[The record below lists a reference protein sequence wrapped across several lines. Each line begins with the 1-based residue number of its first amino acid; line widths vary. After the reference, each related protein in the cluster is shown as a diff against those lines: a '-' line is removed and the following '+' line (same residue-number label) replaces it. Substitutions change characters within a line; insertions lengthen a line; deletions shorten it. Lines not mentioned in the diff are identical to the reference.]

1 MIVVLKKDCPEEQ
14 IRGIE
19 GRIRDMGYYTSQ
31 ILGTERSVIAV
42 IGPVNAVALDRSL
55 IETLPGVVEVLHI
68 TKPYKLASREA
79 KHENTRIML
88 RQRVVGADGIV
99 ILAGPSAME
108 SKESLVGIAKG
119 VRKLGV
125 GLFHCAATRS
135 INSPYSRQELT
146 ADVLKVLS
154 EVREESGVTLITEV
168 TTPADVKAVA
178 KHADVLLVGNRNM
191 QNFDLLRAAGDQ
203 PKPVILKR
211 HMAAT
216 IEEFLVAAEFI
227 LSRGSNQNVI
237 LCERGIRT
245 FESDRY
251 SLDLSAVPIIKEL
264 THLPVFVDPTRSV
277 SGRAALA
284 RMAMS
289 AVAAGADGL
298 LLLVHTDPD
307 KAVLDTVNTLSL
319 DQFATL
325 LADLGKLAALIGRS
339 VDLTDAPEHAARPK
353 R

>member
-14 IRGIE
+14 IREIE

-42 IGPVNAVALDRSL
+42 IGPVNAVAIDRSV
-55 IETLPGVVEVLHI
+55 IETLPGVVDVLHI

-79 KHENTRIML
+79 KRENTRIML
-88 RQRVVGADGIV
+88 RHRVVGADGIV

-108 SKESLVGIAKG
+108 SKESLVGIASA

-146 ADVLKVLS
+146 PDVLKVLS
-154 EVREESGVTLITEV
+154 DVREETGVTLITEV

-178 KHADVLLVGNRNM
+178 KHADVLLIGNRNM

-203 PKPVILKR
+203 AKPVILKR
-211 HMAAT
+211 HMAST
-216 IEEFLVAAEFI
+216 IEEFLVAAEFV
-227 LSRGSNQNVI
+227 LSRASNQNII

-251 SLDLSAVPIIKEL
+251 SLDLSAIPIIKEL
-264 THLPVFVDPTRSV
+264 THLPVFVDPTRAV
-277 SGRAALA
+277 SGRASISRMALA
-284 RMAMS
+284 S
-289 AVAAGADGL
+289 VAAGADGL

-307 KAVLDTVNTLSL
+307 KAVLDSVNTLSIG
-319 DQFATL
+319 QFERL
-325 LADLGKLAALIGRS
+325 LADLGKLAALIGRGLE
-339 VDLTDAPEHAARPK
+339 LTDSPEPPPK
-353 R
+353 KR